1 MASEMCKET
10 VNADKTNG
18 IVEEATGNLFDAP
31 DNAVLIREQLNLMA
45 RSRWLNSQTDACNCL
60 GSWGAGIAKSFQNKV
75 EFIYSLA
82 VLFILRD
89 YLVTFVGLL
98 SQSLMSMTVW

>member
-45 RSRWLNSQTDACNCL
+45 RSR
-60 GSWGAGIAKSFQNKV
+60 
-75 EFIYSLA
+75 
-82 VLFILRD
+82 
-89 YLVTFVGLL
+89 
-98 SQSLMSMTVW
+98 